1 MHAGFL
7 WLAGFRDLQWRRRRF
22 VIAVL
27 GTSLVFALT
36 LLLSGF
42 LSTFD
47 TEVHRTTKLFGADG
61 YVVPVGRLGPFTGSA
76 PMPADAATA
85 VAALPGVSVADPVIT
100 MLQTTDQKV
109 RPDVYLIGAKL
120 GGIGTPQPTEGRAA
134 KQPGEAVVDS
144 RTTMHVGDTF
154 ALSGLKLTVVGRTS
168 GVTVIGGHGT
178 VFTLIED
185 AQRAVFGGQPFATS
199 IAVKGVPK
207 VVRGGLAYVDAKA
220 AGADLKRPLQDTIK
234 SIGLFRGL
242 LWVVAAAIVG
252 SVVYLSAIERIGDF
266 AVFKATGVATRD
278 LLGALV
284 TQAIVLSI
292 AASLLSIFVAYLL
305 APAFPVKVLIPARLQ
320 MTVPVVG
327 LVIGVL
333 ASGAALR
340 RAVTVDPALAFG
352 GR

>member
-27 GTSLVFALT
+27 GTSLVFGLT

-47 TEVHRTTKLFGADG
+47 TEVARTIKLFRADG
-61 YVVPVGRLGPFTGSA
+61 YVVPEGRLGPFTGGA
-76 PMPADAATA
+76 PMPVTTADEVAKLRGIAA
-85 VAALPGVSVADPVIT
+85 ADPVVSI
-100 MLQTTDQKV
+100 LQVTDQDY
-109 RPDVYLIGAKL
+109 RPDVYLIGARL
-120 GGIGTPQPTEGRAA
+120 GGLGTPQPAEGRVA
-134 KQPGEAVVDS
+134 KAPGEAVVDN
-144 RTTMHVGDTF
+144 RTTMHIGDEF
-154 ALSGLKLTVVGRTS
+154 AINGVKFNVVGLTH
-168 GVTVIGGHGT
+168 GVTVVGGHGT

-185 AQRAVFGGQPFATS
+185 AQRVVFGGQPFATS
-199 IAVKGVPK
+199 IAVKGHPDVVPAGISF
-207 VVRGGLAYVDAKA
+207 VGAKR
-220 AGADLKRPLQDTIK
+220 AGADLKRPLDDTIK
-234 SIGLFRGL
+234 SIGLFRAL
-242 LWVVAAAIVG
+242 LWIVAAAIVG
-252 SVVYLSAIERIGDF
+252 SVVYLSAIERVGDF

-292 AASLLSIFVAYLL
+292 GASILSIGVAYLL
-305 APAFPVKVLIPARLQ
+305 APAFPVTVLIPAKLQ
-320 MTVPVVG
+320 LTVPVVG

>member
-1 MHAGFL
+1 MHPGFL

-27 GTSLVFALT
+27 GTSLVFGLT

-47 TEVHRTTKLFGADG
+47 TEVERTIKLFGADG
-61 YVVPVGRLGPFTGSA
+61 YVVPEGRLGPFTGSS
-76 PMPADAATA
+76 PMPIDVVDS
-85 VAALPGVSVADPVIT
+85 VAKLPGIKTADPIISV
-100 MLQTTDQKV
+100 LQTTDQTF
-109 RPDVYLIGAKL
+109 RPDVYLIGARL
-120 GGIGTPQPTEGRAA
+120 GGLGTPQPIEGRVA
-134 KQPGEAVVDS
+134 KRAGEAVVDT
-144 RTTMHVGDTF
+144 RTTMHIGDKF
-154 ALSGLKLTVVGRTS
+154 AISGVKLAVVGLTS
-168 GVTVIGGHGT
+168 GVTVIGGHAT

-199 IAVKGVPK
+199 IAVKGEAK
-207 VVRGGLAYVDAKA
+207 VVPPGVSYVNSKV
-220 AGADLKRPLQDTIK
+220 AGADLKRPLKDTIK

-242 LWVVAAAIVG
+242 LWIVAAAIVG

-266 AVFKATGVATRD
+266 AVFKATGVATSD

-292 AASLLSIFVAYLL
+292 GASILSIGVAYLL
-305 APAFPVKVLIPARLQ
+305 APAFPVTVLIPAKLQ

>member
-1 MHAGFL
+1 MHPGFL

-27 GTSLVFALT
+27 STWLVFGLT

-47 TEVHRTTKLFGADG
+47 TEVARTIKLFGADG
-61 YVVPVGRLGPFTGSA
+61 YVVPEGRLGPFTGSS
-76 PMPADAATA
+76 PMPIDLVGA
-85 VAALPGVSVADPVIT
+85 VAKLPGITTADPIISV
-100 MLQTTDQKV
+100 LQVTDQTF
-109 RPDVYLIGAKL
+109 RPDVYLIGARL
-120 GGIGTPQPTEGRAA
+120 GGLGTPQPIEGRVA
-134 KQPGEAVVDS
+134 KKAGEAVVDT
-144 RTTMHVGDTF
+144 RTTMHIGDKF
-154 ALSGLKLTVVGRTS
+154 AISGVKLTVVGLTS

-185 AQRAVFGGQPFATS
+185 AQRAVFGGQPYATA
-199 IAVKGVPK
+199 IAVKGEAK
-207 VVRGGLAYVDAKA
+207 VVPPGVSYVNSKV
-220 AGADLKRPLQDTIK
+220 AGADLKRPLKDTIK

-242 LWVVAAAIVG
+242 LWIVAAAIVG

-266 AVFKATGVATRD
+266 AVFKATGVATSD

-292 AASLLSIFVAYLL
+292 GASILSIGVAYLL
-305 APAFPVKVLIPARLQ
+305 APAFPVTVLIPAKLQ